1 MNLLFSE
8 RWFKSY
14 SEYFN
19 KTANASYIVKSML
32 DHEKLEQ
39 FYAYD
44 KLLEKSNVN
53 DSKFIINEHNI
64 WI

>member
-14 SEYFN
+14 SEYFI
-19 KTANASYIVKSML
+19 KTGNAPYIVKSML
-32 DHEKLEQ
+32 DYEKLEQ

-44 KLLEKSNVN
+44 KLLE
-53 DSKFIINEHNI
+53 I
-64 WI
+64 